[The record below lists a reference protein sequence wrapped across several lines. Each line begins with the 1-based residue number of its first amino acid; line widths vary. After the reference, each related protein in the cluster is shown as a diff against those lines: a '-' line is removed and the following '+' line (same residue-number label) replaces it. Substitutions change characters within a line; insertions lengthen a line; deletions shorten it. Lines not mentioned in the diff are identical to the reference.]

1 MEFEG
6 FLLDFDIGFLRVFFK
21 KKKSALQLFF
31 CFLNGVETEH
41 LVT

>member
-6 FLLDFDIGFLRVFFK
+6 FLLDFDIGFLRVFL
-21 KKKSALQLFF
+21 KKKSALLLFF
-31 CFLNGVETEH
+31 CFVNGVETEQ